1 MNKKHY
7 FAAFLVASF
16 TFASLSDVTPVQALD
31 MSQTSSNKP
40 TVVAVE
46 PISYNDE
53 IAPTSSDIDDT
64 TPDVISP
71 DSSNDPASSDQASK
85 PTNETAD
92 EITDLEH
99 NGTSGEPEVVC
110 ADENEPDCSPEDT
123 ADPELWPYIL
133 SLSALGVTF
142 LVIII
147 INLFGRKK

>member
-7 FAAFLVASF
+7 FAAFLATSLAFTSFLATSAS
-16 TFASLSDVTPVQALD
+16 ASNTPQATN
-31 MSQTSSNKP
+31 QSSVIALE
-40 TVVAVE
+40 TD
-46 PISYNDE
+46 SYDDE

-71 DSSNDPASSDQASK
+71 DSSNDPTSSDQANK